1 MFGIGGTEL
10 IVIGI
15 VLLIAVGPKKLPN
28 LLKAAIKGYREFQ
41 RATRDLRASTGIDE
55 ILRDEE
61 LNALRKPLYVP
72 PAKPVSK
79 AVAKQG
85 KQGFAGANKPLLGFT
100 ERAREL
106 PEEGVD
112 VVEAEDAF
120 TRPSPEEADRIRAEK
135 QAIVDAK
142 LAAKGDE
149 GLDDEARQEII
160 RAKNAAAGLPEHDD
174 EHDRIVQA
182 KIAAAEQGGEH
193 GDGPVGEPTPIDE
206 DERQRIIDRKVAAS
220 AWSPSAE
227 PVDEATRQRIID
239 AKLAAV
245 HTAVSAEEPDTPEAR
260 GED

>member
-61 LNALRKPLYVP
+61 LNSLRKPLYVP
-72 PAKPVSK
+72 PAKPLQK
-79 AVAKQG
+79 KPVAKQAFSG
-85 KQGFAGANKPLLGFT
+85 GNKPILGFT

-106 PEEGVD
+106 PTEGVD

-120 TRPSPEEADRIRAEK
+120 TRPSPEEAARIRAEK

-142 LAAKGDE
+142 IAAMDQDD
-149 GLDDEARQEII
+149 GLDDEQRQEII
-160 RAKNAAAGLPEHDD
+160 RAKNAAAGIEPDE
-174 EHDRIVQA
+174 EHDRIVQE
-182 KIAAAEQGGEH
+182 KIAASERDQPEA
-193 GDGPVGEPTPIDE
+193 IDDE
-206 DERQRIIDRKVAAS
+206 ERQRIIDRKVAQA
-220 AWSPSAE
+220 AWSPSSE
-227 PVDEATRQRIID
+227 PIDEATRQRIID
-239 AKLAAV
+239 AKLAA
-245 HTAVSAEEPDTPEAR
+245 AQAEEPEAALDAPR

>member
-28 LLKAAIKGYREFQ
+28 LLKAAVKGYREFQ

-61 LNALRKPLYVP
+61 LNSLRKPLYVP

-79 AVAKQG
+79 SVAKQG
-85 KQGFAGANKPLLGFT
+85 GKPAFTGAGKPLLGFT

-120 TRPSPEEADRIRAEK
+120 TRPSPEDAERIRAEK
-135 QAIVDAK
+135 QAVVDAK
-142 LAAKGDE
+142 IAAMDADD
-149 GLDDEARQEII
+149 GLDDDARQEII
-160 RAKNAAAGLPEHDD
+160 RAKNAAAGIP

-182 KIAAAEQGGEH
+182 KIAAAEGSE
-193 GDGPVGEPTPIDE
+193 PVPIDD

-220 AWSPSAE
+220 AWSPTSE

-239 AKLAAV
+239 AKLAV
-245 HTAVSAEEPDTPEAR
+245 VRAEEPEAR
-260 GED
+260 REED